1 MKRLF
6 SLILALSLAICLPG
20 CRKSEFRS
28 PGTFYF
34 YRSDTEFSGTDG
46 VLAPETRELAGIEN
60 DLDAILALYCQGPRS
75 AHLESPILK
84 DAPVPSHTLADGT
97 LTLRFSRAFADLEGM
112 ELTVAAA
119 CLART
124 FLGLTGAER
133 LVLTADGG
141 LLNGE
146 TTMTV
151 TLSDLAL
158 RDDTQDRLH
167 GDFTVYYTDADRRYL
182 VGQSISLFLTA
193 REELPQ
199 LLLEQMCAAPA
210 DDALR
215 TALPEGTRILSAVTD
230 DGLCTVDLSREFVSR
245 RFYSH
250 EGQLTSIMAIV
261 NTLTALP
268 EIDQVEF
275 TVEGELLLRLG
286 SVSLSGPLVR
296 DERFLGPVRTGLGE
310 RDSTIYL
317 AHGQDDLLLP
327 LPLRLRQS
335 AAYSPAEQMVRFLL
349 SDGSANG
356 LRTGIPA
363 GTRLN
368 SIRLEKRICRLD
380 LSGEFLATGADPL
393 LAIRVITASVC
404 TLDGISAVRIT
415 VDGGVPEGYPASY
428 FGVHVPKSDWFM

>member
-6 SLILALSLAICLPG
+6 SLILALTLLTGLFG
-20 CRKSEFRS
+20 CQAQEFRS
-28 PGTFYF
+28 PGTFYY
-34 YRSDTEFSGTDG
+34 YRTDTAFSGADG
-46 VLAPETRELAGIEN
+46 VLAPETRELSGIEE
-60 DLDAILALYCQGPRS
+60 DLDAILALYCQGPLS
-75 AHLESPILK
+75 AHLESPIPK
-84 DAPVPSHTLADGT
+84 GCTVPSYDLEEDTLI
-97 LTLRFSRAFADLEGM
+97 LHFSREFADLTGM
-112 ELTVAAA
+112 ELTVAAG

-124 FLGLTGAER
+124 FLVLTNTRR
-133 LVLTADGG
+133 LVLTAEGN

-151 TLSDLAL
+151 TLADLGL

-167 GDFTVYYTDADRRYL
+167 GDFAVCYTDADRRYL
-182 VGQSISLFLTA
+182 VSKSTSLFLTA

-199 LLLEQMCAAPA
+199 LLLEQMCLTPE
-210 DDALR
+210 DNALR
-215 TALPEGTRILSAVTD
+215 TVLPEGTRILSADVD

-250 EGQLTSIMAIV
+250 AGQLTSIMGIV

-268 EIDQVEF
+268 EIDRVEF
-275 TVEGELLLRLG
+275 TVEGELLLRVG

-296 DERFLGPVRTGLGE
+296 DDRFLGPVRTGLGE
-310 RDSTIYL
+310 QDSTIYL
-317 AHGQDDLLLP
+317 AHGPDRLLIP

-349 SDGSANG
+349 SDSSANG
-356 LRTGIPA
+356 LQTFIAP

-380 LSGEFLATGADPL
+380 LSGEFLENTEDLIWP
-393 LAIRVITASVC
+393 IRVITASLC
-404 TLDGISAVRIT
+404 TLEGISAVRIT
-415 VDGGVPEGYPASY
+415 VDGAVPEGYPDSY
-428 FGVHVPKSDWFM
+428 FGVQVPKSDWFL